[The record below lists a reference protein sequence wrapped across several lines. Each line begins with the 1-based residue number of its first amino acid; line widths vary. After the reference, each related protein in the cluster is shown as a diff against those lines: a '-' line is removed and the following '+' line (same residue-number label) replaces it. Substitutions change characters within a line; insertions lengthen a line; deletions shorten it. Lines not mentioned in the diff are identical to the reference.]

1 MSVLSIRILC
11 SIAGVLAT
19 DLPCLQ
25 TRIPLAHSNHNIS
38 LQINSLTYTRPQ
50 APIVHELCLGG
61 PSFLLH
67 SVQLVVVEV
76 VVLLLPLF
84 GLCLLPYNSF
94 SRLVLWFFLF
104 PKKSGKVHEKLRNVR
119 LNSTHRDPIVL
130 LGHISIKKLIGNR
143 SICRSSPFEYFAPLR
158 VS

>member
-19 DLPCLQ
+19 DLRCIQ
-25 TRIPLAHSNHNIS
+25 NQIPLAHSDQSIS
-38 LQINSLTYTRPQ
+38 LQLNSLTYTRPQ
-50 APIVHELCLGG
+50 APIVHELSLGG

-76 VVLLLPLF
+76 LVLLLPLF
-84 GLCLLPYNSF
+84 GLCLLPHNSF
-94 SRLVLWFFLF
+94 SRLALWFFPF
-104 PKKSGKVHEKLRNVR
+104 PKKSG
-119 LNSTHRDPIVL
+119 NSTHRDPIVL
-130 LGHISIKKLIGNR
+130 VGHISSKKLIGNR
-143 SICRSSPFEYFAPLR
+143 SMCRSFPFEYFAPLR